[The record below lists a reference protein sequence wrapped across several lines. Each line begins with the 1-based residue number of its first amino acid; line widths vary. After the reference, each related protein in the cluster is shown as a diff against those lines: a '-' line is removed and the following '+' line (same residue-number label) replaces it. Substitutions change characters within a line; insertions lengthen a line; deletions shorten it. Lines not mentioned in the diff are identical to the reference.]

1 MIIASS
7 SIETIKITDQLT
19 PKTLV
24 RKFGAANDAV
34 ELIICDLNDNI
45 ILTDENF
52 TDYTPAGVIDSNGF
66 VNSVDIDFTKVL
78 QDYGFNSGAYKLLFS
93 FQRRLVY
100 NTSDKNL
107 TIKEIS
113 PSRREIKVV
122 GPNPD
127 TFVKDVAPMVDM
139 FGVPWVRDINM
150 NMGSADYQLLVNAAV
165 DTFTSQLLLK
175 TYEPL
180 PSNITPGTTFNLIEE
195 IINPIT
201 ITVDMG
207 EPIIDGSNDLLEELK
222 GPNLNVDFRL
232 NSSIP
237 STYKNYDEI
246 LKNSVTS
253 SFNDIQGYLSQ
264 SIQVDLDF
272 DQVGPSGYTFENFI
286 HFSSAVERLKNF
298 NYKMGLIETY
308 SSSIAELETITGPT
322 SGSSYVIGEINDT
335 QAKQNKVIQ
344 GFDYYERFLYYTSG
358 TYAWPKE
365 NSSKPYTQKKT
376 DSAEVLTWLGSENYS
391 NTYYGG
397 QLYSASMWDD
407 CNVSILRNTL
417 PQHITDNPNNEMYIT
432 FVDMVGQ
439 HFDGIWAYID
449 SITDIPQADSK
460 LTDGI
465 SKDLVWQA
473 LSQTGISAFDQFENT
488 DLFEYLLADDGQGT
502 FQYQAP
508 VSQSMVSASNDG
520 SIPKGDIT
528 KEVWKRLYHNA
539 PYLLKTKGTER
550 GLKALIACYG
560 IPETILHVKEYGG
573 PVADKT
579 SFRTFSYQKY
589 SKMLRVTPFVETADN
604 LIDITK
610 SNFREDTKTIQ
621 GRFKLDFDSILPG
634 RQTLFF
640 IKSGSAPVTGI
651 SFNVSQSVD
660 NNLLSSESFASL
672 NITNDG
678 SSGAIVGAISNQAP
692 LFNGGVW
699 NFTITIDSGSSNTA
713 SFYATQTTP
722 NLNTYA
728 ISCSLGIE
736 SFLTGSWNEDTE
748 IEIGAGVVQGI
759 GQNPAG
765 GPFEGNAQ
773 EIRLYTELLSLDTIV
788 TQSLSPFN
796 YNGNTISSSYDA
808 LYLRVPLGS
817 DLITYPENADYEDNK
832 APNAT
837 FRNQYSASINLD
849 PTTVTFTSIE
859 ETHHLTTPDTV
870 GSAMVSDKVRIDS
883 GSVPDDIL
891 SPVVA
896 AEFSPQD
903 RQPLDYSDVGVF
915 FSPTF
920 EINEDIVYTLGAFRM
935 DDYIGDP
942 QDYTLGS
949 YPDLASLKDQY
960 FKKVERRYNFWE
972 YIKLIQYFDHT
983 LWKLIEQFLP
993 AKVNAKTGL
1002 VIEPHYLERTKFAGT
1017 PITTEQ
1023 KTVHCPELNGLP
1035 NIDESSYVSPVNPY
1049 YNIFGYLDGSGGEL
1063 ENNAQQGR
1071 ISSKYYSIV
1080 SNNGPDFQFH
1090 DHTTDDNG
1098 DSVFKLPSEE
1108 EAAPGGG

>member
-34 ELIICDLNDNI
+34 ELVICDLNDNI

-52 TDYTPAGVIDSNGF
+52 TDYTPAGIIDSNGF

-127 TFVKDVAPMVDM
+127 TFVKDVAPMIDM

-150 NMGSADYQLLVNAAV
+150 NMGNADYQLLVNAAV

-376 DSAEVLTWLGSENYS
+376 DSVEVLTWLGSENYS
-391 NTYYGG
+391 NAYYGG

-417 PQHITDNPNNEMYIT
+417 PQHISDNPNNEMYLT

-473 LSQTGISAFDQFENT
+473 LSQTGISAFDQFENA

-579 SFRTFSYQKY
+579 SFRTFDYEKFTY
-589 SKMLRVTPFVETADN
+589 MAG
-604 LIDITK
+604 
-610 SNFREDTKTIQ
+610 SNQ
-621 GRFKLDFDSILPG
+621 GGLSVLSIA
-634 RQTLFF
+634 QWN
-640 IKSGSAPVTGI
+640 S
-651 SFNVSQSVD
+651 
-660 NNLLSSESFASL
+660 
-672 NITNDG
+672 DG
-678 SSGAIVGAISNQAP
+678 SSRSINPTQTYQLRALPHYDPTVDVQPPMDIISFYSGTGDVAIGISQSLDPSLINSGNFAHVVVTCSDGLVSSSLLP
-692 LFNGGVW
+692 IYNGDVW
-699 NFTITIDSGSSNTA
+699 NFTLIADTGSTQLTGYATNTTQNHNTYVGSCTIGHPSWDPVTMDGSVELGPGTSPTTYQLGPYSGSIQEFRA
-713 SFYATQTTP
+713 WFEI
-722 NLNTYA
+722 LE
-728 ISCSLGIE
+728 E
-736 SFLTGSWNEDTE
+736 S
-748 IEIGAGVVQGI
+748 V
-759 GQNPAG
+759 
-765 GPFEGNAQ
+765 
-773 EIRLYTELLSLDTIV
+773 IV
-788 TQSLSPFN
+788 TQSLSPLN
-796 YNGNTISSSYDA
+796 YNGNSVSSSWDQ
-808 LYLRVPLGS
+808 LPVRSPLGS
-817 DLITYPENADYEDNK
+817 NLEISTLAIG
-832 APNAT
+832 
-837 FRNQYSASINLD
+837 NQNTQRVNPDFSAWDGIDIFSSNWIPLQ
-849 PTTVTFTSIE
+849 
-859 ETHHLTTPDTV
+859 ETIHLTTPDTV

-896 AEFSPQD
+896 AESSPQD

-920 EINEDIVYTLGAFRM
+920 EINEDIVNVLGAFRL

-942 QDYTLGS
+942 KHINTDE
-949 YPDLASLKDQY
+949 YPDLKDLSDVY
-960 FKKVERRYNFWE
+960 FQRVQRRYNFWE

-1002 VIEPHYLERTKFAGT
+1002 VIEPHYLHRTKFGNN
-1017 PITTEQ
+1017 PLTTEQ

-1063 ENNAQQGR
+1063 ENNAQQNR

-1108 EAAPGGG
+1108 EAAPGP